1 MRHVLFARIAF
12 AAAFLAVAVAVPA
25 QEKKG
30 AAKISA
36 DDRNFIMQAADGSL
50 AEIELGKLAQQNG
63 SSATVKQFGQRMVE
77 DHGKANQELGAIAT
91 KLGVTLPKRPSEK
104 HQSAIKKF
112 TKLSGE
118 QFDREYA
125 NHMVMDHVKDVTLF
139 EQQAKRGASAELKT
153 FASKTL
159 TVLQEHLKMARALAG
174 EKK

>member
-1 MRHVLFARIAF
+1 
-12 AAAFLAVAVAVPA
+12 
-25 QEKKG
+25 
-30 AAKISA
+30 
-36 DDRNFIMQAADGSL
+36 MQAADGSL
-50 AEIELGKLAQQNG
+50 AEIELGKLAQKNG

-91 KLGVTLPKRPSEK
+91 KLGVTPPKRPSEK

-118 QFDREYA
+118 QVDREYV

-139 EQQAKRGASAELKT
+139 EHQAKRGASAELKT

-159 TVLQEHLKMARALAG
+159 PVLQEHLKMARVLAG